1 MYGTLRRAG
10 PPLAVLSALVVALS
24 GCHDNQPTKPL
35 PVSSVAPDWTLT
47 DVNPNSATHGQPVSP
62 RGQLGKISAWYF
74 GHST

>member
-1 MYGTLRRAG
+1 MFAPLRRAG
-10 PPLAVLSALVVALS
+10 SPLALLAVALVALA
-24 GCHDNQPTKPL
+24 GCAKDAPTKPL

-47 DVNPNSATHGQPVSP
+47 DVNPNSPTHGQAVSP